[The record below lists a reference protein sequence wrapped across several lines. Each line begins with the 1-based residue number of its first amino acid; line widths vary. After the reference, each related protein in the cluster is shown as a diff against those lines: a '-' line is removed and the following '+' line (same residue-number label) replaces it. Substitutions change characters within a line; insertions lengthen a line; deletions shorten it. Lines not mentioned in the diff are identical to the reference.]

1 MEALKLKRR
10 IDASNQHRTDVVE
23 YIDSYFLEK
32 FKEVT
37 PAADASLNTESPA
50 WAIDRLSILAL
61 KIYHMQAEVS
71 RSDASQAH
79 RQACQ
84 GKLDILLEQ
93 RKDLSQAIDSLL
105 EDIAQGHKYMKAYR
119 QMKMYNDPALN
130 PQLYAKQAK

>member
-1 MEALKLKRR
+1 
-10 IDASNQHRTDVVE
+10 
-23 YIDSYFLEK
+23 
-32 FKEVT
+32 
-37 PAADASLNTESPA
+37 
-50 WAIDRLSILAL
+50 
-61 KIYHMQAEVS
+61 MQAEVS
-71 RSDASQAH
+71 RRDASQAH

-84 GKLDILLEQ
+84 EKLDILLEQ